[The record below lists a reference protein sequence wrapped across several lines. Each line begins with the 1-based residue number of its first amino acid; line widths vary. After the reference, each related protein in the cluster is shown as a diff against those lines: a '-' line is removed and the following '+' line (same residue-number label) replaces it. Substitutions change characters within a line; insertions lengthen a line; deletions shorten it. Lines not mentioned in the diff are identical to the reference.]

1 MTPERRGEERERHEA
16 RLRQARNG
24 PGLSVRIREDD
35 DLLELLLGQTGCGVR
50 LGDMPLA
57 ATADEL
63 ERALGEATGADASP
77 AQRLQSA
84 TERLSAVDPMLLEAL
99 ASARAG
105 VRIGRLP
112 IVRGQLD
119 VVASEPVVSPAATP
133 TLRFALV
140 AIPRYGDL
148 LRENHGFG
156 YHYHYSDDGRR
167 RADILLTFSR
177 TEQRLSHPAVTW
189 EPHAVSK
196 AGFQARV
203 NAWAGDKR
211 ASVQSACEG
220 DRRGRALHDYVRP
233 GKSHAIL
240 LREGV

>member
-1 MTPERRGEERERHEA
+1 MKPERRREEREGHEA
-16 RLRQARNG
+16 RLRQARSG
-24 PGLSVRIREDD
+24 PGLSARIREDD
-35 DLLELLLGQTGCGVR
+35 DLVELVLGQSGGGVR
-50 LGDMPLA
+50 LGDLPLA

-84 TERLSAVDPMLLEAL
+84 RERLAAVHPTLLEAL
-99 ASARAG
+99 TSARLG

-119 VVASEPVVSPAATP
+119 VVASEPVVSPTATP

-140 AIPRYGDL
+140 SIPRYGDL
-148 LRENHGFG
+148 IRENHGFG

-177 TEQRLSHPAVTW
+177 TQQRRSHPAVTW

-196 AGFQARV
+196 ADFQARV
-203 NAWAGDKR
+203 NAWVEDKR
-211 ASVQSACEG
+211 ASVQSACQN
-220 DRRGRALHDYVRP
+220 DWRGRALDDYVRP

-240 LREGV
+240 MPEGA